1 MGDATIT
8 TVAMTKHSDAPTI
21 VNEVVVEQG
30 YVETNK
36 KLNWRMQVVV
46 GM

>member
-1 MGDATIT
+1 MTSTLANG
-8 TVAMTKHSDAPTI
+8 AMQDSDAATT
-21 VNEVVVEQG
+21 VNEVVVEQRD
-30 YVETNK
+30 VETNK